1 MIVGAETAM
10 TVLLG
15 LGWLT
20 AGIGILGAIALVVG
34 IWALVSV
41 LRNPDLSGGAK
52 AMWVVAIIL
61 LPLLGAAVYAG
72 VRSDW

>member
-1 MIVGAETAM
+1 MA
-10 TVLLG
+10 VLLG